1 MKLLV
6 VTDPMCSW
14 CWGMSAEVDRAAN
27 ELDASVEL
35 DFLLG
40 GINTHGTQ
48 PIGDFGRR
56 HLMKIWREVH
66 ATTGQQFGFKLP
78 DSFVYNSTLPCL
90 AVQVVRE
97 HLGKPPFG
105 YLHRLQQ
112 LFFVEGRNINDAELV
127 AEVAEDFGVPRDT
140 VRQESSAE
148 RIRQLVGFEF
158 STSRGYGTNALP
170 SVLWERDGERGL
182 LAGGYLDSATLVDL
196 ARRKNDS
203 LRQVEID

>member
-1 MKLLV
+1 MKVLV

-14 CWGMSAEVDRAAN
+14 CWGMSPEVEKTAQL
-27 ELDASVEL
+27 LDDSFEL

-48 PIGDFGRR
+48 PIGEFGRS
-56 HLMKIWREVH
+56 HLFKIWHEVQ

-78 DSFVYNSTLPCL
+78 DSLVYNSTLPCL

-112 LFFVEGRNINDAELV
+112 LFFVEGRNINDVELV
-127 AEVAEDFGVPRDT
+127 AEVAEDFGVSGDT
-140 VRQESSAE
+140 VRRETSDE
-148 RIRQLVGFEF
+148 RLKQTVSFEF

-170 SVLWERDGERGL
+170 SVLWERDGARGL
-182 LAGGYLDSATLVDL
+182 LAGGYLDSATLAEL
-196 ARRKNDS
+196 ARHKS
-203 LRQVEID
+203 QALKV